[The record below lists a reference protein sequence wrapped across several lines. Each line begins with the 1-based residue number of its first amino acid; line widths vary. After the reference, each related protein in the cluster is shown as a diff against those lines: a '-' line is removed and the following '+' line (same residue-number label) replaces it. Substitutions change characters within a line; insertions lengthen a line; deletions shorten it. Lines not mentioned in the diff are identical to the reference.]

1 MIEFVYSFNIIHINF
16 FYHLNI
22 GVINMKKTVWAL
34 FDDRMGSIGQ
44 AKGILQELEN
54 DYEIIEKKIV
64 YTKLAALPNMLR
76 GKYFLTGI
84 DTKASDSLITKD
96 YPDIVLSI
104 SRRTAPVAL
113 WLKRR
118 SKGKTKIVQLMLP
131 GKYGLEDM
139 DLVVVP
145 EHDRGKVNSS
155 NVFYIT
161 GCPHR
166 ITSTSLAEARAK
178 WEPVFAHLPRP
189 LTAVFVGGAIKN
201 KPFTDE
207 NAALLG
213 DAIAKVQNQF
223 SGSILITS
231 SRRTGKNAEDIIMN
245 RLKGIPAYTYLW
257 GEKKENPIMGFY
269 ACADRIIV
277 TGDSVSMA
285 CESCGT
291 GQPVMVF
298 SGKNWLTSKHLR
310 FVKSL
315 IDGNYAIDINDKD
328 IIDFKPA
335 GSLNPSVEVADKI
348 RGL

>member
-1 MIEFVYSFNIIHINF
+1 
-16 FYHLNI
+16 
-22 GVINMKKTVWAL
+22 MKKTVWAL

-44 AKGILQELEN
+44 AKGILQELGD
-54 DYEIIEKKIV
+54 DYEIVEKKIV

-76 GKYFLTGI
+76 GRHFLTGI
-84 DTKASDSLITKD
+84 DTKASDSLKTKD
-96 YPDIVLSI
+96 YPDIVLSV
-104 SRRTAPVAL
+104 SRRTAPAAL

-118 SKGKTKIVQLMLP
+118 SKGKTKIVQLMFP
-131 GKYGLEDM
+131 GKYGLKDM

-145 EHDRGKVNSS
+145 EHDRGKADSGNI
-155 NVFYIT
+155 FYIT

-166 ITSTSLAEARAK
+166 ITPATLEEARKK
-178 WEPVFAHLPRP
+178 WEPVFASLPRP

-213 DAIAKVQNQF
+213 DAVAKVQNQF

-231 SRRTGKNAEDIIMN
+231 SRRTGKAAEDIIMS

-269 ACADRIIV
+269 ACADRIVV

-298 SGKNWLTSKHLR
+298 SGKNWLTAKHQR

-315 IDGNYAIDINDKD
+315 IDGKYAIDINDKG
-328 IIDFKPA
+328 IIDFKPE
-335 GSLNPSVEVADKI
+335 GCLNPSIAVADKI
-348 RGL
+348 RSL